1 MIKRQTVSGGL
12 GHTFSNSEEVLI
24 LGYIGPGQSGRPA
37 SLKCSRWI
45 CKIVPRDRLP
55 EASLCV
61 ESSRLNGIFSN
72 GITDMGVQIEPVGTP
87 APAVDAVAYYAQR
100 WAEGGKEN
108 SWAMRRASVIL
119 DELARLGLVE
129 PKILDFGCG
138 DGWLTAVLSQ
148 FGWAEG
154 ADLAPAS
161 ARKRYPSLQFHD
173 ASEPLLGPFDV
184 IVSQEVLEHAEDQA
198 AYLDLAYSRL
208 RPGGHLILTTPNAAV
223 SLRHPELLIQPIEH
237 HLTRGQLRAALQS
250 ARFDAIRIYSFMFG
264 YARWRPWRLQM
275 RYGRQLNAGL
285 HLIAVC
291 TRA

>member
-1 MIKRQTVSGGL
+1 
-12 GHTFSNSEEVLI
+12 
-24 LGYIGPGQSGRPA
+24 
-37 SLKCSRWI
+37 
-45 CKIVPRDRLP
+45 
-55 EASLCV
+55 
-61 ESSRLNGIFSN
+61 
-72 GITDMGVQIEPVGTP
+72 MGVHEESTGP
-87 APAVDAVAYYAQR
+87 ATTEANEVAAYYAQR
-100 WAEGGKEN
+100 WAESGKEN
-108 SWAMRRASVIL
+108 AWAMRRASVIL

-154 ADLAPAS
+154 ADLAPGP
-161 ARKRYPSLQFHD
+161 ARKRHPGLRFHD
-173 ASEPLLGPFDV
+173 ASDPPPGPFDV

-208 RPGGHLILTTPNAAV
+208 QPGGHLILTTPNAAV

-237 HLTRGQLRAALQS
+237 HLTHGQLRAALRS
-250 ARFDAIRIYSFMFG
+250 ARFDVLKIYSIIFG

-291 TRA
+291 TRP